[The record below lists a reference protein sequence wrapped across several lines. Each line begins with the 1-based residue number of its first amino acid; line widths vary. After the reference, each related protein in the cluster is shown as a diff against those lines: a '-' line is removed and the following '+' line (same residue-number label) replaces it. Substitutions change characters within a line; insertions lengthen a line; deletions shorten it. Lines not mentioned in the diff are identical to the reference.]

1 MFFSIEFSFY
11 TCKLNDIKLSIPI
24 NIIGFKYI
32 TRQIF
37 DYRRSNTM
45 LNSKFIKIALIGLIV
60 LSASP
65 ISADVIPSESVTS
78 DTNKSSNSSEINS
91 TTQERSNA
99 LAQSAVESGVAMVTT
114 ESEFWSAIFDQSV
127 TTILLANDIVANPSN
142 RLSGSGNSAGAVKR
156 NLTID
161 GQGHNL
167 SYDTTAYGTQI
178 LYAGT
183 SGLNI
188 TFQNMSMGSKAYPNN
203 NYYGIFTIQQT
214 NVTLNVKDFTYYAE
228 NGAQPFFA
236 DGNAGSTLNF
246 YGANVFTA
254 NGTLYGGEFIERF
267 KTTNFKADSNTNVV
281 QDNPTSLAAIY
292 SDGTAIVNLE
302 LNARLSI
309 NSSKNAFVYGSTT
322 INLQDNAYLGYEN
335 KKGSNYKSDNALL
348 TYPGTGTTTIN
359 GGVNSEV
366 DFISNDNS
374 MDVSNTQ
381 INSNGMKAVFVAN
394 NLGNVA
400 SKNNLI
406 IKRIDTSSDIYDLNT
421 LSLAGV
427 QSQPVSNIGSN
438 TTLTISPATYGS
450 GKSFLFI
457 AQPTA
462 LSAQFVPQ
470 VGSNLSNLNGTI
482 TTSQDAIRTIKVSN
496 SRLYTDGN
504 VNSVASQN
512 LIESAPITPKVVN
525 DDSPTLLTSN
535 ILGGQIN
542 YIYYNV
548 QSAKQFT
555 GYILKSA
562 WVEATAVQTKYSEVT
577 FPDSPITFNQPIPGS
592 LAMSP
597 AYTVKNSG
605 NVPLNIKPTSVSDTN
620 TNVSL
625 VESSFEPNK
634 QQVSLSLHGTSK
646 TDSHDWNF
654 KNLDAS
660 TLIINPY
667 FTDSNYINYNIK
679 GNYSGPL
686 IGIQNVKYAITFG
699 WFQ

>member
-1 MFFSIEFSFY
+1 
-11 TCKLNDIKLSIPI
+11 
-24 NIIGFKYI
+24 
-32 TRQIF
+32 
-37 DYRRSNTM
+37 M

-65 ISADVIPSESVTS
+65 ISADVISSESLASTSSESVTS
-78 DTNKSSNSSEINS
+78 DTNKSSKSSKINS

-99 LAQSAVESGVAMVTT
+99 LAQSAVESGVAMVTS
-114 ESEFWSAIFDQSV
+114 ESEFWAAIFDQSV

-302 LNARLSI
+302 SNARLSI

-322 INLQDNAYLGYEN
+322 INLQDNAYIGYEN
-335 KKGSNYKSDNALL
+335 KKGSNYKSDNSLL

-427 QSQPVSNIGSN
+427 QSQPVSNIASN

-555 GYILKSA
+555 GYTLKSA
-562 WVEATAVQTKYSEVT
+562 WIEATAVQTKYSEVT

-592 LAMSP
+592 FAMSP

-620 TNVSL
+620 VNVTL
-625 VESSFEPNK
+625 VESLFEPNK
-634 QQVSLSLHGTSK
+634 QQVSLLLHGTSK

-654 KNLDAS
+654 KNLDTN
-660 TLIINPY
+660 TLTINPY

-686 IGIQNVKYAITFG
+686 IGIQNVKYAVTFG

>member
-1 MFFSIEFSFY
+1 
-11 TCKLNDIKLSIPI
+11 
-24 NIIGFKYI
+24 
-32 TRQIF
+32 
-37 DYRRSNTM
+37 M

-65 ISADVIPSESVTS
+65 ISADVISSESLASTSSESVTS
-78 DTNKSSNSSEINS
+78 DTNKSSKSSEINS

-99 LAQSAVESGVAMVTT
+99 LAQSAVESGVAMVTS
-114 ESEFWSAIFDQSV
+114 ESEFWAAIFDQSV

-281 QDNPTSLAAIY
+281 QDNPDSVAAIY

-302 LNARLSI
+302 SNARLSI

-394 NLGNVA
+394 NLGKVA
-400 SKNNLI
+400 SNNNLI
-406 IKRIDTSSDIYDLNT
+406 IKRIDTTSDIYDLNT
-421 LSLAGV
+421 LSLTGV
-427 QSQPVSNIGSN
+427 QSQPVSNIGFN

-462 LSAQFVPQ
+462 LSAKFASQ
-470 VGSNLSNLNGTI
+470 VGSNLSDLNGTI
-482 TTSQDAIRTIKVSN
+482 TTNQDAIRTIKVST

-512 LIESAPITPKVVN
+512 MIESAPITPKVVN

-548 QSAKQFT
+548 QYAKQFT

-577 FPDSPITFNQPIPGS
+577 FPDLPMTFNQPIPGS
-592 LAMSP
+592 FAMSP

-620 TNVSL
+620 ANVTL
-625 VESSFEPNK
+625 VESLFEPNK

-654 KNLDAS
+654 KNLDAN
-660 TLIINPY
+660 TLIISPY

-686 IGIQNVKYAITFG
+686 IGIQNVKYAVTFG

>member
-1 MFFSIEFSFY
+1 
-11 TCKLNDIKLSIPI
+11 
-24 NIIGFKYI
+24 
-32 TRQIF
+32 
-37 DYRRSNTM
+37 M

-78 DTNKSSNSSEINS
+78 DTNKSSKSSEVNS

-99 LAQSAVESGVAMVTT
+99 LAQSAVVSGVAMVTT
-114 ESEFWSAIFDQSV
+114 ESEFWAAIFDQSV

-167 SYDTTAYGTQI
+167 SYDTKAYGTQI

-183 SGLNI
+183 SGINI

-246 YGANVFTA
+246 YGANTFTA
-254 NGTLYGGEFIERF
+254 NGTSYGGEFIERF

-281 QDNPTSLAAIY
+281 QDTPTSLAAIY

-302 LNARLSI
+302 SNARLSI
-309 NSSKNAFVYGSTT
+309 NSTKDAFVYGSTT

-335 KKGSNYKSDNALL
+335 KKGSNYKSDNAIL

-366 DFISNDNS
+366 DFISNDSS

-462 LSAQFVPQ
+462 LSAKFVPQ

-535 ILGGQIN
+535 ILGGQIS

-548 QSAKQFT
+548 QSVKQFT
-555 GYILKSA
+555 GYTLKSA

-592 LAMSP
+592 FAMSP

-620 TNVSL
+620 ANVAL
-625 VESSFEPNK
+625 VESLFEPNK

-654 KNLDAS
+654 KNLDAN
-660 TLIINPY
+660 TLTINPY

-686 IGIQNVKYAITFG
+686 IGIQNVKYAVTFG

>member
-1 MFFSIEFSFY
+1 
-11 TCKLNDIKLSIPI
+11 
-24 NIIGFKYI
+24 
-32 TRQIF
+32 
-37 DYRRSNTM
+37 M

-65 ISADVIPSESVTS
+65 ISADVISSESLASTSSESVTS
-78 DTNKSSNSSEINS
+78 DTNKSSKSSEINS

-99 LAQSAVESGVAMVTT
+99 LAQSAVESGVAMVTS
-114 ESEFWSAIFDQSV
+114 ESEFWAAIFDQSV

-156 NLTID
+156 NLIID

-281 QDNPTSLAAIY
+281 QDNPDSVAAIY

-302 LNARLSI
+302 SNARLSI

-322 INLQDNAYLGYEN
+322 INLQDNAYIGYEN
-335 KKGSNYKSDNALL
+335 KKGSNYKSDNSLL

-374 MDVSNTQ
+374 MDVSSTQ

-394 NLGNVA
+394 NLGKVA
-400 SKNNLI
+400 SNNNLI
-406 IKRIDTSSDIYDLNT
+406 IKRIDTTSDIYDLNT
-421 LSLAGV
+421 LSLTGV
-427 QSQPVSNIGSN
+427 QSQPVSNIGFN

-462 LSAQFVPQ
+462 LSAKFASQ
-470 VGSNLSNLNGTI
+470 VGSNLSDLNGTI
-482 TTSQDAIRTIKVSN
+482 TTNQDAIRTIKVST

-512 LIESAPITPKVVN
+512 MIESAPITPKVVN

-548 QSAKQFT
+548 QYAKQFT

-577 FPDSPITFNQPIPGS
+577 FPDLPMTFNQPIPGS
-592 LAMSP
+592 FAMSP

-620 TNVSL
+620 ANVTL
-625 VESSFEPNK
+625 VESLFEPNK

-654 KNLDAS
+654 KNLDAN
-660 TLIINPY
+660 TLIISPY

-686 IGIQNVKYAITFG
+686 IGIQNVKYAVTFG